1 MGPWGHGELSGPRE
15 LAPLAIICSVAELLP
30 AFMSKRRRG
39 SDGQAVLVRSAT
51 APARFSRSVGVT
63 RAEVRKLISASHE
76 HKFIDVNVSGGLISY
91 SGTVARLDQVVQ
103 GDSDQT
109 RTGDSVDLKEIQLRG
124 GWEAADNYNVMRL
137 IIFQA
142 SAAHSTSSLPT
153 PSDILLA
160 GYVGT
165 GSAVYAPYDKDR
177 TGPGGQYK
185 ILYDKTM
192 TADTDDPV
200 TTFQTTLRRGF
211 RKRVQYIGG
220 TTSATGGIFMLLI
233 SDSAAITHPGTT
245 WVSRVVFT
253 DA

>member
-1 MGPWGHGELSGPRE
+1 
-15 LAPLAIICSVAELLP
+15 
-30 AFMSKRRRG
+30 MSKRRRG

-76 HKFIDVNVSGGLISY
+76 HKFIDQNISGASISD
-91 SGTVARLDQVVQ
+91 SGVVYRLDQVVQ

-109 RTGDSVDLKEIQLRG
+109 RTGDSVDLKELQMRG
-124 GWEAADNYNVMRL
+124 GWEVADNYNVLRA

-142 SAAHSTSSLPT
+142 TAAHSSTSLPT
-153 PSDILLA
+153 VGDILLS

-165 GSAVYAPYDKDR
+165 TSVVYAPYDKDR

-185 ILYDKTM
+185 VLWDKTF

-200 TTFQTTLRRGF
+200 SVFQTTLRRGF

-220 TTSATGGIFMLLI
+220 TTTATGGLYVLFV
-233 SDSAAITHPGTT
+233 SDSGAISHPGLTFVART
-245 WVSRVVFT
+245 VFT